1 MSAINKMAIRRGKD
15 VTHRLDRER
24 YRWLQ
29 GTGTWA
35 PIMCTVA
42 AIAPLADCFCLKD
55 SPPAPNVPSVREF
68 FWQMAILLPLPTI
81 TTALVIGIQ
90 AARNRIGQRRIRLLL
105 FRFKME

>member
-1 MSAINKMAIRRGKD
+1 MAIRRVKD
-15 VTHRLDRER
+15 VTHRLESER

-35 PIMCTVA
+35 PIMRTVA
-42 AIAPLADCFCLKD
+42 VIAPLADCFCLKD
-55 SPPAPNVPSVREF
+55 SPPAPNVPSDKEF

-81 TTALVIGIQ
+81 TTTLLIGIQ
-90 AARNRIGQRRIRLLL
+90 AALNRIGQPRIRLLL